1 MCRDRISVY
10 RLSARAQFA
19 QQNACHVA
27 VEAPRR
33 QPTGAA
39 APRTVMIR
47 GAPARMLRAVTMWSQ
62 RVHPSAPSVH
72 GRNQAL
78 VVTRKRT
85 AQRVVRARY
94 LRTAQRCNKML
105 GKLNLT
111 RHKT

>member
-1 MCRDRISVY
+1 
-10 RLSARAQFA
+10 
-19 QQNACHVA
+19 
-27 VEAPRR
+27 
-33 QPTGAA
+33 
-39 APRTVMIR
+39 
-47 GAPARMLRAVTMWSQ
+47 
-62 RVHPSAPSVH
+62 VH